1 MMTIEDRNGDEEQ
14 GVLNPDTARLDQEN
28 KMREKIEAQMKLAGK
43 LKGGASWFYWVAA
56 LSIINSVIV
65 LANGNWSFLFGL
77 GVTQIVDGLVVG
89 VVAEAPNMANVARFF
104 GFGLILL
111 ISGLYVTFGWFANK
125 RKRWAFIVGMVLYGL
140 DSLILLPVADY
151 LGFAFHIWV
160 LFGLFGG
167 LRACGELQA
176 QDNEELELSRT

>member
-1 MMTIEDRNGDEEQ
+1 MMTIEDRNGDEEP
-14 GVLNPDTARLDQEN
+14 GMLNTDTTGMDQEN

-77 GVTQIVDGLVVG
+77 GATQIVDGLVVG

-176 QDNEELELSRT
+176 QENEEWELSRT